1 MYLGFTH
8 LINDLFYEYWLLR
21 GGKRD
26 QSRYKIFCLSI
37 FWFIC
42 QSITDIYFVG
52 QICYWFDKSWSFI
65 MRSRLQSFFKLI
77 LFISI
82 ILIILGVS
90 AKWIVGPIVIPT
102 IVYKN
107 MELTNG
113 TLGYDTWVC
122 NAQYKYIN
130 IKGVLLRNF
139 RNYVK

>member
-1 MYLGFTH
+1 
-8 LINDLFYEYWLLR
+8 
-21 GGKRD
+21 
-26 QSRYKIFCLSI
+26 
-37 FWFIC
+37 
-42 QSITDIYFVG
+42 
-52 QICYWFDKSWSFI
+52 
-65 MRSRLQSFFKLI
+65 MRSRLQSFLKLI

-90 AKWIVGPIVIPT
+90 AKWIVGPIVIPM

-130 IKGVLLRNF
+130 VIGVLLRNL
-139 RNYVK
+139 RNSGK

>member
-1 MYLGFTH
+1 
-8 LINDLFYEYWLLR
+8 
-21 GGKRD
+21 
-26 QSRYKIFCLSI
+26 
-37 FWFIC
+37 
-42 QSITDIYFVG
+42 
-52 QICYWFDKSWSFI
+52 

-77 LFISI
+77 LFICI

-139 RNYVK
+139 SNYGK

>member
-1 MYLGFTH
+1 
-8 LINDLFYEYWLLR
+8 
-21 GGKRD
+21 
-26 QSRYKIFCLSI
+26 
-37 FWFIC
+37 
-42 QSITDIYFVG
+42 
-52 QICYWFDKSWSFI
+52 

-107 MELTNG
+107 MELING

-122 NAQYKYIN
+122 NEQYKYIN

>member
-1 MYLGFTH
+1 
-8 LINDLFYEYWLLR
+8 
-21 GGKRD
+21 
-26 QSRYKIFCLSI
+26 
-37 FWFIC
+37 
-42 QSITDIYFVG
+42 
-52 QICYWFDKSWSFI
+52 

-90 AKWIVGPIVIPT
+90 AKWLVGPIVIPT

-107 MELTNG
+107 MELING

-122 NAQYKYIN
+122 KAQYKYIN